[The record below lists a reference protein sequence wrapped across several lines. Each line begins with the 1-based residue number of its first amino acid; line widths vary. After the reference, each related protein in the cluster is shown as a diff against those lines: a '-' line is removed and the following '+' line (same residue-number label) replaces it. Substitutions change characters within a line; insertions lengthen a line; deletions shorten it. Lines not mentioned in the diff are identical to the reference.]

1 MNISAPHWA
10 RLIIKANDGTATAD
24 HVAAA
29 LDEVAA
35 LKSRVK
41 EIESDVETA
50 AAAFVTANGPVRM
63 GNIEWRMSQVK
74 SIKCNDIK
82 NAVGALLDA
91 TGGDLDK
98 LTECISS
105 NGIKHG
111 AARTVLGEAVFASH
125 FTTTIKQDL
134 EGKPLKELT
143 RIDTTFTKGRK

>member
-50 AAAFVTANGPVRM
+50 ATAFVTANGPVRM
-63 GNIEWRMSQVK
+63 GNIEWRMTTAK
-74 SIKCNDIK
+74 SIKCNDP
-82 NAVGALLDA
+82 AATMGTLLE
-91 TGGDLDK
+91 
-98 LTECISS
+98 LTDVDTLADCLSS
-105 NGIKHG
+105 SAFKVAPVRN
-111 AARTVLGEAVFASH
+111 VLGPAFDEH
-125 FTTTIKQDL
+125 FTTTVKQDL

-143 RIDTTFTKGRK
+143 RVDTTFTKGRK